1 MANDHMVIPQATREQ
16 MKEDGIANVEDLANF
31 EEEDSESPSQQL
43 ETPEQMSRD
52 RIPLWLQ
59 LHLLEILWL
68 WWFRRDFVAIFTTP
82 IGNSEV
88 DK

>member
-1 MANDHMVIPQATREQ
+1 

-59 LHLLEILWL
+59 LHLLEIL
-68 WWFRRDFVAIFTTP
+68 
-82 IGNSEV
+82 
-88 DK
+88 